1 MHTLSKRF
9 LFARLLRDAAN
20 PDGGAGGGDAGATP
34 SADSG
39 APATPSA
46 DSQTPTPAWHDS
58 IQDEGLRQ
66 FIAGKGFKD
75 ASEAAKALQDMEGKT
90 AVPESPD
97 AYALPVPEGQDK
109 AFASEAAKWM
119 HEAGIPVAQAQA
131 LATKWNEYAATQQQA
146 ADQARQQ
153 QDEAD
158 MTALKKEWGPQ
169 HDANIELGRRA
180 VRAFVGQ
187 GDEAA
192 GLLDKI
198 ETAIGAAETIKL
210 FHRIGKHLGEGSL
223 TPEGGSGGSSVP
235 ADPEAARAARMFP
248 SMNQSK

>member
-1 MHTLSKRF
+1 MRIKRH
-9 LFARLLRDAAN
+9 LLARLLREAAN
-20 PDGGAGGGDAGATP
+20 PDGGAGGGDGAATTP
-34 SADSG
+34 E
-39 APATPSA
+39 APAGE
-46 DSQTPTPAWHDS
+46 QQPTPAWHDS
-58 IQDEGLRQ
+58 IQDEGLKA

-75 ASEAAKALQDMEGKT
+75 AGEAAKALQDMEGKA
-90 AVPESPD
+90 AVPETAD
-97 AYALPVPEGQDK
+97 AYALPVPDGQDK
-109 AFASEAAKWM
+109 AFAGEAAKWM

-131 LATKWNEYAATQQQA
+131 LATKWNEYAAAQQQA

-153 QDEAD
+153 QDETD
-158 MTALKKEWGPQ
+158 MSALKKEWGQQ

-198 ETAIGAAETIKL
+198 EAAIGAAETFKL

-223 TPEGGSGGSSVP
+223 TPEGGDSGGGSSNP
-235 ADPEAARAARMFP
+235 ADPEAARAARMFS
-248 SMNQSK
+248 SMSQSK